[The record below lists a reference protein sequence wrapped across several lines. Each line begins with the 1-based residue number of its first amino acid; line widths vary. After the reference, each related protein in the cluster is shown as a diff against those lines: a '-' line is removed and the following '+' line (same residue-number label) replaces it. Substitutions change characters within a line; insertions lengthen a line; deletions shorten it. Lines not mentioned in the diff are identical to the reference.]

1 MQIIR
6 CFEEMCR
13 ISQHKALAM
22 GNFDGVHRGHQA
34 LIRQCVNAGKSQG
47 LASCVL
53 TFDPHPQHVVE
64 GKNRLKLLNTAE
76 QKHQLIEE
84 LGVDYLFLLRFD
96 RKLADTDPLEFIK
109 TYISGL
115 GGVKIVLIGFNF
127 NFGKKGQGTPQLL
140 QKTGLESG
148 FETMVLPPV
157 LLDGVIVSSTLI
169 REKYAVG
176 QMEEAARLL
185 GRWPQLQGKVVSGYA
200 RGRKIG
206 FPTANIDLPED
217 ILLPSYGV
225 YVAKLELPGKAN
237 RKEQRIY
244 PAAVNIG
251 LRPTFSADKP
261 SVEAHLLDFTGDIY
275 EEKVKLTLLKQ
286 IRKEMRFQNAK
297 QLGLQIAKDIQSTRD
312 FFINNMEYGLNMG
325 AE

>member
-13 ISQHKALAM
+13 INHHKALAI

-34 LIRQCVNAGKSQG
+34 LIKQCVDASRRQG

-64 GKNRLKLLNTAE
+64 GRTRLKLLNTAE
-76 QKHQLIEE
+76 QKQELIEE
-84 LGVDYLFLLRFD
+84 LGVDYLLLLRFD
-96 RKLADTDPLEFIK
+96 RELADTDPHSFIK

-115 GGVKIVLIGFNF
+115 GGVKKVLVGFNF
-127 NFGKKGQGTPQLL
+127 NFGKKSQGTPQLL
-140 QKTGLESG
+140 QEAGLEYG
-148 FETMVLPPV
+148 FEATVLPPV
-157 LLDGVIVSSTLI
+157 LLGDVIVSSTLI
-169 REKYAVG
+169 REKYAAG

-200 RGRKIG
+200 RGRIIG

-225 YVAKLELPGKAN
+225 YVAKLEIPGQAN
-237 RKEQRIY
+237 NQEKRIY

-251 LRPTFSADKP
+251 LKPTFSADKP
-261 SVEAHLLDFTGDIY
+261 SVEAHLLDFAGDLY

-286 IRKEMRFQNAK
+286 IRKEMCFPNAK
-297 QLGLQIAKDIQSTRD
+297 QLGLQIAKDIQYTRD
-312 FFINNMEYGLNMG
+312 YFINKLG